1 MALTVSTNA
10 IIEKLTGTAG
20 ADSQVHSITSGQII
34 VCVGGKVVDGG
45 TKQFTVKVMHPGATA
60 AQAAELA
67 RPIIKGLLG
76 QAVTAG
82 ETAAAQEA
90 EREHLQGTKLF
101 SANQLGRIFTGWAG
115 WLDTLRA
122 NKMLEA
128 DEERRD
134 EVASAQVKISGANEA
149 LKMFRKLPQ
158 CKEAEEGHV
167 VTAEVLKVA
176 DEMPA
181 FGAASIATSTRIQMF
196 FGALNAVILSE
207 RHSAMLEEIAG
218 KDSVS
223 VDEMQT
229 FLARLGESFKVPVT
243 PEPLPSTAFQAL
255 MRRVRLGGQADDFRA
270 KAVCLVCESEQQ
282 KVALEDHDIF
292 EALLAEWMASGLEN
306 FQEASLAALAAGPA
320 MSATDAA
327 CFIVRCKSAKQAAL
341 ARTTQAAQV
350 PTPAAAN
357 PPMSIFIRA
366 PVDGAKEEGTED
378 SATAVAAAAQRIAA
392 SREQTGVLNG
402 LARIAELDASPTGLA
417 SLTRELDSRGARLP
431 DLVRLVSADAA
442 SISNLASTMAADSQ
456 FIANVRA
463 IRGACLRRVEL
474 LIKGGDLTNRWSDR
488 ERKHA
493 DRTRCGRFSKV
504 DLAAFVDEDGAA
516 SGFSSAAPLDHFA
529 KMDDAVSQLQT
540 ALSIFFMI
548 WTRSHT
554 DAGYVSGVAAFG
566 VEVSRFLAEKLC
578 EGASWPEVSRYWRDL
593 MRMCEGQTLR
603 FERREATSLL
613 ATPQTAWATDRN
625 NKHVDKLLSSMHK
638 RKLASLEAL
647 VAEADAKSK
656 KLADG
661 GDKRKMDQLEKK
673 LKGQAQ
679 QLEQLSRAKAAAA
692 AKNQPPIP
700 AKGKGGRGRGR
711 GRGRGGPFDTQY
723 ETQAQLTARLGT
735 DATGKEPCWF
745 HHVKGECN
753 PPGGRTCTRYH

>member
-1 MALTVSTNA
+1 MALTVSTDA
-10 IIEKLTGTAG
+10 IIEKLSGTAG

-34 VCVGGKVVDGG
+34 VCVGGRVVDGG

-90 EREHLQGTKLF
+90 EREHLQYTKLF

-255 MRRVRLGGQADDFRA
+255 MRRVRLGGQANDFRA

-341 ARTTQAAQV
+341 ARTTQTAQV

-366 PVDGAKEEGTED
+366 PVERRSERRGHRGFGNGGRRSGAADCGLPRADRRLKQPCSHSRVG
-378 SATAVAAAAQRIAA
+378 RIADGP
-392 SREQTGVLNG
+392 S
-402 LARIAELDASPTGLA
+402 LAH
-417 SLTRELDSRGARLP
+417 TRARLERCAP
-431 DLVRLVSADAA
+431 PRPSPA
-442 SISNLASTMAADSQ
+442 S
-456 FIANVRA
+456 
-463 IRGACLRRVEL
+463 E
-474 LIKGGDLTNRWSDR
+474 
-488 ERKHA
+488 
-493 DRTRCGRFSKV
+493 
-504 DLAAFVDEDGAA
+504 
-516 SGFSSAAPLDHFA
+516 
-529 KMDDAVSQLQT
+529 
-540 ALSIFFMI
+540 
-548 WTRSHT
+548 
-554 DAGYVSGVAAFG
+554 
-566 VEVSRFLAEKLC
+566 
-578 EGASWPEVSRYWRDL
+578 
-593 MRMCEGQTLR
+593 
-603 FERREATSLL
+603 
-613 ATPQTAWATDRN
+613 
-625 NKHVDKLLSSMHK
+625 
-638 RKLASLEAL
+638 
-647 VAEADAKSK
+647 
-656 KLADG
+656 
-661 GDKRKMDQLEKK
+661 
-673 LKGQAQ
+673 
-679 QLEQLSRAKAAAA
+679 
-692 AKNQPPIP
+692 
-700 AKGKGGRGRGR
+700 RGRCE
-711 GRGRGGPFDTQY
+711 Y
-723 ETQAQLTARLGT
+723 L
-735 DATGKEPCWF
+735 K
-745 HHVKGECN
+745 
-753 PPGGRTCTRYH
+753 PG

>member
-1 MALTVSTNA
+1 MALTVSTDA
-10 IIEKLTGTAG
+10 IIEKLSGTAG

-90 EREHLQGTKLF
+90 EREHLQYTKLF

-134 EVASAQVKISGANEA
+134 VVASAQVKISGANEA

-255 MRRVRLGGQADDFRA
+255 MRRVRLGGQANDFRA

-306 FQEASLAALAAGPA
+306 FQEASLAG
-320 MSATDAA
+320 
-327 CFIVRCKSAKQAAL
+327 
-341 ARTTQAAQV
+341 
-350 PTPAAAN
+350 
-357 PPMSIFIRA
+357 
-366 PVDGAKEEGTED
+366 
-378 SATAVAAAAQRIAA
+378 
-392 SREQTGVLNG
+392 
-402 LARIAELDASPTGLA
+402 
-417 SLTRELDSRGARLP
+417 
-431 DLVRLVSADAA
+431 
-442 SISNLASTMAADSQ
+442 
-456 FIANVRA
+456 
-463 IRGACLRRVEL
+463 
-474 LIKGGDLTNRWSDR
+474 
-488 ERKHA
+488 
-493 DRTRCGRFSKV
+493 
-504 DLAAFVDEDGAA
+504 
-516 SGFSSAAPLDHFA
+516 
-529 KMDDAVSQLQT
+529 
-540 ALSIFFMI
+540 
-548 WTRSHT
+548 
-554 DAGYVSGVAAFG
+554 
-566 VEVSRFLAEKLC
+566 
-578 EGASWPEVSRYWRDL
+578 
-593 MRMCEGQTLR
+593 
-603 FERREATSLL
+603 
-613 ATPQTAWATDRN
+613 
-625 NKHVDKLLSSMHK
+625 
-638 RKLASLEAL
+638 
-647 VAEADAKSK
+647 
-656 KLADG
+656 
-661 GDKRKMDQLEKK
+661 
-673 LKGQAQ
+673 
-679 QLEQLSRAKAAAA
+679 
-692 AKNQPPIP
+692 
-700 AKGKGGRGRGR
+700 
-711 GRGRGGPFDTQY
+711 
-723 ETQAQLTARLGT
+723 
-735 DATGKEPCWF
+735 
-745 HHVKGECN
+745 
-753 PPGGRTCTRYH
+753 

>member
-1 MALTVSTNA
+1 M
-10 IIEKLTGTAG
+10 
-20 ADSQVHSITSGQII
+20 
-34 VCVGGKVVDGG
+34 
-45 TKQFTVKVMHPGATA
+45 
-60 AQAAELA
+60 
-67 RPIIKGLLG
+67 
-76 QAVTAG
+76 
-82 ETAAAQEA
+82 
-90 EREHLQGTKLF
+90 
-101 SANQLGRIFTGWAG
+101 
-115 WLDTLRA
+115 
-122 NKMLEA
+122 
-128 DEERRD
+128 
-134 EVASAQVKISGANEA
+134 
-149 LKMFRKLPQ
+149 
-158 CKEAEEGHV
+158 
-167 VTAEVLKVA
+167 
-176 DEMPA
+176 
-181 FGAASIATSTRIQMF
+181 
-196 FGALNAVILSE
+196 
-207 RHSAMLEEIAG
+207 
-218 KDSVS
+218 
-223 VDEMQT
+223 
-229 FLARLGESFKVPVT
+229 
-243 PEPLPSTAFQAL
+243 
-255 MRRVRLGGQADDFRA
+255 RVRAT
-270 KAVCLVCESEQQ
+270 
-282 KVALEDHDIF
+282 KVALDDQNIF

-357 PPMSIFIRA
+357 PPTSIFIRA

-493 DRTRCGRFSKV
+493 DRTRCGRFGKV

-540 ALSIFFMI
+540 ALSVFFMI

-578 EGASWPEVSRYWRDL
+578 EGASWPEVSRY
-593 MRMCEGQTLR
+593 
-603 FERREATSLL
+603 
-613 ATPQTAWATDRN
+613 
-625 NKHVDKLLSSMHK
+625 
-638 RKLASLEAL
+638 
-647 VAEADAKSK
+647 
-656 KLADG
+656 
-661 GDKRKMDQLEKK
+661 
-673 LKGQAQ
+673 
-679 QLEQLSRAKAAAA
+679 
-692 AKNQPPIP
+692 
-700 AKGKGGRGRGR
+700 
-711 GRGRGGPFDTQY
+711 
-723 ETQAQLTARLGT
+723 
-735 DATGKEPCWF
+735 
-745 HHVKGECN
+745 
-753 PPGGRTCTRYH
+753 